1 MCELRNS
8 LVPLHRGGSPRINHF
23 GELLMDFGIAPQS
36 IESDPSRR
44 IPVLCDLR
52 HKYSEETRGQSESM
66 TPLSST
72 FRSLLTGFIQTL

>member
-1 MCELRNS
+1 MYELHNS
-8 LVPLHRGGSPRINHF
+8 LMPLYRGGSPRINHF